1 MELNIKD
8 KERIPTKKPGYV
20 KEQILQNKRK
30 DLKRNSQEKGF
41 QEVELNCMAEI
52 FCKAGFKSR

>member
-30 DLKRNSQEKGF
+30 DLKETVKKRGF
-41 QEVELNCMAEI
+41 RKWN
-52 FCKAGFKSR
+52 